1 MVMKKKRIKSQK
13 TGKAMEKITRV
24 FELPSEILGRSRMV
38 LSGNS
43 DLFIENHGG
52 ICKYTPTEIC
62 VKVPELLVCVRG
74 AGLLL
79 KALGK
84 ENLIIFGEIGEII
97 FEPERKDV
105 C

>member
-13 TGKAMEKITRV
+13 TSKAMDKITRV
-24 FELPSEILGRSRMV
+24 FELPSEILGKSRMV

-43 DLFIENHGG
+43 DLFIENHSG

-62 VKVPELLVCVRG
+62 VKVPQLMVCVRG
-74 AGLLL
+74 TGLLL
-79 KALGK
+79 RTLGQ
-84 ENLIIFGEIGEII
+84 ENLIISGEIGGII
-97 FEPERKDV
+97 LEPERKDV